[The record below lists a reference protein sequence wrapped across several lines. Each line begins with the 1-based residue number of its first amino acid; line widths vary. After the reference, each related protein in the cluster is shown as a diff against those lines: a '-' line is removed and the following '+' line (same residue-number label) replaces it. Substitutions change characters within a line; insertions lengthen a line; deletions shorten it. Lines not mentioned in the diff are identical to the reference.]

1 MTAPTQDLAVVGAGL
16 VGAAFA
22 AAAARAGFSVTLL
35 EARPPSTL
43 DPAADLDLR
52 VSALSRASE
61 SLLRGLGA
69 WDAVAPERRCAYQRM
84 AVWDAADEG
93 RASEV
98 RFDAADLGEPDLG
111 HIVENRAL
119 QLALWRATEAA
130 GAALQAPATVSG
142 LEAGAR
148 SARLTLADGK
158 TLDAKLV
165 VAADGAESPLRALA
179 GLGVQGED
187 YDQHAVVAHLRSV
200 EPHQHTAWQRF
211 QPGGPLA
218 LLPLADGRVSIVWS
232 TAPAHAA
239 ELLSLDDAA
248 FGAAVTD
255 GSGARLGALSA
266 ASPRARFPLR
276 RQHAE
281 RYAGDRVVLI
291 GDAAHVVHPL
301 AGQGVNLGF
310 QDAVALL
317 AALEH
322 AREAG
327 DDPGEAA
334 TLRRYERARRGAN
347 AAMIAVTD
355 GFKRLF
361 GDQRGAVATLRDAGM
376 QAFDR
381 AGPAKRA
388 VMRQALGL

>member
-1 MTAPTQDLAVVGAGL
+1 MFDLAVVGAGL

-22 AAAARAGFSVTLL
+22 AAAARAGFRVALL
-35 EARPPSTL
+35 EAQAPRPAAP
-43 DPAADLDLR
+43 DADLDLR

-61 SLLRGLGA
+61 TLLRGLGA
-69 WDAVAPERRCAYQRM
+69 WDAVAAQRRCAYERM
-84 AVWDAADEG
+84 VVWDAADEG
-93 RASEV
+93 RRSEV

-111 HIVENRAL
+111 HIVENLAL
-119 QLALWRATEAA
+119 QTALWRAAEAA
-130 GAALQAPATVSG
+130 GAALRAPATVSG
-142 LEAGAR
+142 FEAGAR
-148 SARLTLADGK
+148 SATLRLANGTVVGS
-158 TLDAKLV
+158 KLV
-165 VAADGAESPLRALA
+165 VAADGAGSPLRTLA

-200 EPHQHTAWQRF
+200 DAHRNTAWQRF

-218 LLPLADGRVSIVWS
+218 LLPLSDGRVSIVWS
-232 TAPAHAA
+232 TAPDHAA
-239 ELLSLDDAA
+239 ELLALDDAA

-255 GSGARLGALSA
+255 GSGARLGRLSA

-322 AREAG
+322 ARASG
-327 DDPGEAA
+327 DDPGETA
-334 TLRRYERARRGAN
+334 TLRRFERARRGAN
-347 AAMIAVTD
+347 AAMLAVTD

-361 GDQRGAVATLRDAGM
+361 GDQRSAVAAVRDAGM